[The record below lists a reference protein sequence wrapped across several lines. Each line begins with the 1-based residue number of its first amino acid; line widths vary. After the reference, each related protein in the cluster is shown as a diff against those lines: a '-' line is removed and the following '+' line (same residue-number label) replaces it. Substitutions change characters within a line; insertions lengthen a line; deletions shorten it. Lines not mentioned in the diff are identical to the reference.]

1 MNIIFTIIMI
11 VFFVSCVIGGAIEIF
26 GLDKEEEKKE
36 EKEKKEEADTI
47 GFATDFEHSAEV
59 FTEFGKFLGGTSP
72 VPEKKISITYTCVN
86 CGAPIRSKHCEYC
99 GTEYK

>member
-11 VFFVSCVIGGAIEIF
+11 VFFVSCVIGGAIDIF
-26 GLDKEEEKKE
+26 GLDKEEEE
-36 EKEKKEEADTI
+36 EKKEEVDTT
-47 GFATDFEHSAEV
+47 GFATDFEHSAEA
-59 FTEFGKFLGGTSP
+59 FAEFGKFLGGTSP

-86 CGAPIRSKHCEYC
+86 CGAPIKSKHCEYC